1 MPDIMDLKPE
11 EISTKISKGE
21 ISICI
26 VGLGSM
32 GLPAACLFAE
42 AGAKVIGVDV
52 DRCVVEKVNKG
63 KSPLTEPGLENL
75 IKNFVGKGQLQAT
88 DDAKDAAS
96 KSDIAI
102 IIVPTMIDKLKRPDY
117 SIVEKACKNIG
128 QGIKKGALIIFEST
142 VGPGVT
148 ETVVKKELE
157 EASGLK
163 ADVDFGLAYSPIR
176 ATVGRT
182 LKDIMNYPRIVG
194 ANDKRSLEAAAA
206 VLSTIAKGGI
216 IRTRDIK
223 TAEAVKLFE
232 NVYRDVNI
240 ALANELAVFC
250 EAAGIDYFECM
261 NAAITQ
267 PYCHLHIPS
276 TGVGGSCIPVNPYFL
291 IEESEDLG
299 VKPQMVRLARRVN
312 DAMPSHMLRLI
323 ESAAKT
329 CKKSLKR
336 TRIAVLG
343 ISYRANV
350 KEPRYS
356 VVKDL
361 VNLLKKRG
369 VRVAVY
375 DPYFTTEELKEL
387 GYDGY
392 GRLERVVENVDC
404 IVIAV
409 GHDEFKRL
417 NLKNLKRLT
426 RKPAAIIDGGNTLN
440 PSEVEAAGFIYR
452 GLGHGSMRK

>member
-1 MPDIMDLKPE
+1 MSAPIELKPE
-11 EISTKISKGE
+11 EIPSKITKGE
-21 ISICI
+21 LSICV

-32 GLPAACLFAE
+32 GLPTASLFAE
-42 AGAKVIGVDV
+42 AGARVIGVDL
-52 DRCVVEKVNKG
+52 DRCVVENVNKG

-75 IKNFVGKGQLQAT
+75 IKTFVSKGQLQAT

-96 KSDIAI
+96 KSDIII
-102 IIVPTMIDKLKRPDY
+102 IIVPTTIDKLKRPDY
-117 SIVEKACKNIG
+117 SAVEKACKNIG
-128 QGIKKGALIIFEST
+128 QGMKKGALIIFEST

-148 ETVVKKELE
+148 EAVVKKELE

-176 ATVGRT
+176 ATVGHA
-182 LKDIMNYPRIVG
+182 LKDLANYPRIVG
-194 ANDKRSLEAAAA
+194 ANDGRSLEAAVA
-206 VLSTIAKGGI
+206 VLSMVVKGGI
-216 IRTRDIK
+216 IRAKNIK

-261 NAAITQ
+261 GAANTQ
-267 PYCHLHIPS
+267 PYCHLHTPS
-276 TGVGGSCIPVNPYFL
+276 TGVGGSCIPINPYFL

-299 VKPQMVRLARRVN
+299 LKPHIVRLARRVN
-312 DAMPSHMLRLI
+312 DAMPSHTLRLI
-323 ESAAKT
+323 ESAAKA

-336 TRIAVLG
+336 IRIAVLG

-350 KEPRYS
+350 KEPRFS

-361 VNLLKKRG
+361 IDLLKKRG
-369 VRVAVY
+369 ARVTVY
-375 DPYFTTEELKEL
+375 DPYFTTEELKKL
-387 GYDGY
+387 GYEGF
-392 GRLERVVENVDC
+392 GRLERAVENVDC
-404 IVIAV
+404 ILIAV

-417 NLKNLKRLT
+417 NLKTLKRLT
-426 RKPAAIIDGGNTLN
+426 RKPAAIIDGGHMLN
-440 PSEVEAAGFIYR
+440 PSEVEEAGFIYR
-452 GLGHGSMRK
+452 GLGCGVWRK